1 MTSVKSAFSLT
12 KKNQFDRN
20 RLAFKSHLSVNRK
33 KTQKSITMLDKIE
46 MSLDDI
52 ITQNRKAKGGSG
64 FKRRGAGAAGKF
76 GGRNTTTSPNKK
88 FGGGAGGG
96 IAKGR
101 ARGGIT
107 RTYKRVR

>member
-1 MTSVKSAFSLT
+1 
-12 KKNQFDRN
+12 
-20 RLAFKSHLSVNRK
+20 
-33 KTQKSITMLDKIE
+33 MLDKIE

-52 ITQNRKAKGGSG
+52 ITANRKAKGGSG
-64 FKRRGAGAAGKF
+64 FKRRGAAAGAAAGKF
-76 GGRNTTTSPNKK
+76 GGRNTSPNKK

-107 RTYKRVR
+107 RSYKRVR

>member
-1 MTSVKSAFSLT
+1 
-12 KKNQFDRN
+12 
-20 RLAFKSHLSVNRK
+20 
-33 KTQKSITMLDKIE
+33 MLDKIE

-52 ITQNRKAKGGSG
+52 ITQNRKAKGGSA

-76 GGRNTTTSPNKK
+76 GGRNTSPNKK
-88 FGGGAGGG
+88 FGGAGGGG

-107 RTYKRVR
+107 RSYKRVR